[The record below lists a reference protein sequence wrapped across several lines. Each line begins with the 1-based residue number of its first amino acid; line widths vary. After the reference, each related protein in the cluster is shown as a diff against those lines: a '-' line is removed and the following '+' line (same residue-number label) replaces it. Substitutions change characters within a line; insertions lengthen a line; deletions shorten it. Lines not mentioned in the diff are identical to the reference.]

1 MLVGDL
7 IYMNKKI
14 CGLILLSSLFITGC
28 TTTPSSEA
36 ISTSTDTS
44 VAASVGDSTEIS
56 SEEAS
61 VVSSVVDSVS
71 EVTSE
76 VAYEERWTESDKA
89 EMYKILGDG
98 VTIPY
103 MEISDYIIMNNYLDD
118 DTPMT
123 EFYSTTADIDDLK
136 DYITV
141 VETYYKDYTLVESD
155 EDETDPYYV
164 YEKDMGN
171 GVVLSLNLG
180 LYEFVKD
187 ELHFDVF
194 AYLDSSSETVSE
206 DIEITSA
213 DFNKSYSDEV
223 MNISGL
229 DLQVTNIMQNV
240 QDNTIQFSSS
250 KKREAGKMVTATK
263 CSAIKTITIEQ
274 SLNGYD
280 GELSVKT
287 STDGVTY
294 TALED
299 QETETDNLFQFNLDG
314 ATYFEISN
322 ASATFAM
329 DINSISIDLLNF

>member
-1 MLVGDL
+1 MGDL
-7 IYMNKKI
+7 THMNKKI
-14 CGLILLSSLFITGC
+14 CSLILFSSLFITGC
-28 TTTPSSEA
+28 TTTPSGEA
-36 ISTSTDTS
+36 TSTDTS
-44 VAASVGDSTEIS
+44 VAGSVEASTEIS

-61 VVSSVVDSVS
+61 VVSSAVDSVS
-71 EVTSE
+71 EATSE
-76 VAYEERWTESDKA
+76 VAEYEEKWTDSDKA
-89 EMYKILGDG
+89 EMYKILGEG

-103 MEISDYIIMNNYLDD
+103 MEISDYIIMNNFLDD

-123 EFYSTTADIDDLK
+123 EFYSTTADIDDLN
-136 DYITV
+136 DYVTV
-141 VETYYKDYTLVESD
+141 VETYYKDYSLVESD

-171 GVVLSLNLG
+171 GVVLSLNIG

-229 DLQVTNIMQNV
+229 DLHVTNIMQNV

-250 KKREAGKMVTATK
+250 KKRDAGKIVTDTA
-263 CSAIKTITIEQ
+263 CSAISSITIEQ
-274 SLNGYD
+274 SKDGFD
-280 GELSVKT
+280 GELSVK
-287 STDGVTY
+287 SSADGVTY
-294 TALED
+294 TELVD
-299 QETETDNLFQFNLDG
+299 QERETDNLFQFNLDG

-322 ASATFAM
+322 TSSAYAL
-329 DINSISIDLLNF
+329 DLNSISIDLLNF